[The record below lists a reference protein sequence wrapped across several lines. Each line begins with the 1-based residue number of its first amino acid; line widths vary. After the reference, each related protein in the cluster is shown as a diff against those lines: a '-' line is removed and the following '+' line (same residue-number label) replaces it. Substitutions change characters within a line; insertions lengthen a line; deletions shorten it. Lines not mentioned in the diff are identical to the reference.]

1 MRDGS
6 KGTLVRILRTLQD
19 AGFSL
24 SEVDSE
30 DCCLEVVAKKGGTKL
45 LIKTLDNA
53 DNEPKETAEDL
64 CSLASAFSAS
74 PIIVGQRVQSG
85 PIEEGA
91 LYERYGV
98 NVISAE
104 TFRDVAVSGKLP
116 IVYSKRGGLYFKVD
130 GSALRRLREEKGM
143 SRGELAKKVG
153 VSAKS
158 VYEYEKGKMGAIL
171 DTVAR
176 LEEILNAGVTEGIDV
191 FEWRC
196 STEPFDRNP
205 SGPVARQLHTK
216 LHQIGCKAIGF
227 NHAPIDVH
235 AGNVGVSFLAND
247 RESGEMALDKRV
259 ETATELGKLMEV
271 EPVLVTGDTHPRDL
285 DIVVIRIDEVKQLRT
300 LRDLEHLLDS
310 DKLSC

>member
-6 KGTLVRILRTLQD
+6 KGTLVTILRILQGV
-19 AGFSL
+19 GFSL
-24 SEVDSE
+24 SEVASE
-30 DCCLEVVAKKGGTKL
+30 DCCLEVVAKKGSTKL
-45 LIKTLDNA
+45 LIKTIDNA
-53 DNEPKETAEDL
+53 DNERKEAAEDL
-64 CSLASAFSAS
+64 RSLASAFSAS

-85 PIEEGA
+85 PIEEGT

-104 TFRDVAVSGKLP
+104 TFKDVVVSGRLP
-116 IVYSKRGGLYFKVD
+116 IVYSKRGGLYFRVD
-130 GSALRRLREEKGM
+130 GSVLRRLREEKGM
-143 SRGELAKKVG
+143 SRGQLAKKVG

-158 VYEYEKGKMGAIL
+158 VYDYEKGEMGAVL
-171 DTVAR
+171 DTVAK
-176 LEEILNAGVTEGIDV
+176 LEETLNAGVTEGIDV

-196 STEPFDRNP
+196 SEEPSDKSP

-216 LHQIGCKAIGF
+216 LRQIGCKAIGF
-227 NHAPIDVH
+227 NYAPIDVH
-235 AGNVGVSFLAND
+235 AGNVGVSFLTND
-247 RESGEMALDKRV
+247 RESGEGELDKRV
-259 ETATELGKLMEV
+259 EIATELGKLMKV
-271 EPVLVTGDTHPRDL
+271 EPVLVTGDTRPRDL